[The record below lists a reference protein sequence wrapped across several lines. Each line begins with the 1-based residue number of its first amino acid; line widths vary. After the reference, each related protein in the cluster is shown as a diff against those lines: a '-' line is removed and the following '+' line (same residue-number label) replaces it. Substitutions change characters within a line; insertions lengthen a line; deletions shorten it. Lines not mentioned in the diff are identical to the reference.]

1 MPNILPS
8 SFFAGDDVTRI
19 TRSLLGKVLCTQIN
33 GTLTS
38 GIIVE
43 AEAYNGRIDRACH
56 AYPNI
61 RTPRT
66 SIIYGKPGMAYVYLC
81 YGIHHLFNIVTNRE
95 GLADAILIR
104 AVEPLE
110 GIEEMLIRRKKNT
123 LHPSLT
129 NGPGKLSQALG
140 ITTRHYGANLAG
152 PTIWLEDRGYR
163 YPKESIVAAPR
174 IGVDY
179 AGEDALLPWRYYVSE
194 SKWLSK

>member
-1 MPNILPS
+1 MPTILPS
-8 SFFAGDDVTRI
+8 SFFAGNDVTRI
-19 TRSLLGKVLCTQIN
+19 THSLLGKVLCTRIN
-33 GTLTS
+33 GSLTS

-104 AVEPLE
+104 AIEPLE
-110 GIEEMLIRRKKNT
+110 GIEEMQLRRKKKVLN
-123 LHPSLT
+123 PSLT

-140 ITTRHYGANLAG
+140 ITTSHYGVDLTG
-152 PTIWLEDRGYR
+152 QTIWIEDRGYR
-163 YPKESIVAAPR
+163 YPEESIAASAR

-179 AGEDALLPWRYYVSE
+179 AGEDALLPWRFYVSE